1 MDVGSRKEAV
11 VGDETETFGKYR
23 VLEEIGRGGFATVYR
38 AIDTTLGREVALK
51 VLDPL
56 LSRDVAWVERFRRE
70 ARAVAALEHPHIVT
84 IHEIAEAEGR
94 LFLAMKLVRGP
105 DLSGELRE
113 RERLPW
119 DEALHVIRDVAVA
132 LDYAH
137 SQHVLHRDLKPGNI
151 LLDPANGAVLTD
163 FGFARLVGES
173 SLSVSLSG
181 GLVGTPE
188 YIAPELWYGREAGP
202 GSDLYALGCVL
213 YETLLGY
220 KAFHGPTPPA
230 VMMAHFQP
238 LVLPETWPEGVPP
251 DVTDV
256 LLRALAREPDA
267 RYASAGAL
275 LAALEGLVI
284 DRLAAPYAQ
293 LEAALA
299 EERWEAAQR
308 LAEDIQAQNPTYRE
322 VTTLG
327 EAAQAGWA
335 QAERAA
341 AAVQWREQT
350 RNALSA
356 GAWDVARAAAAQWLL
371 LLPDDPEA
379 RQALAVL
386 DRRGD
391 ASKAPT
397 QAPASAAIVNV
408 GTAAGRRRGEAEKSQ
423 QKANRSH
430 TSGRPGWVWAAV
442 LCVVWVA
449 IAVWA
454 VSPAQDRPAAVA
466 PTITPSVLPATRTP
480 APSSPDGSPA
490 GAALG
495 DQRIRPADGMEL
507 VYVPAGS
514 FRMGR
519 ETGTVDEKP
528 AHTVTLDAFWLDRT
542 EVTNAHYTQCVAAG
556 ECESTLSA
564 GDADWNGATYPVIG
578 VSWNYATAYCAWAGG
593 RLPTEAEWEYAAGG
607 PESRIYP
614 WGDDQR
620 QGYANCHEDDC
631 RDGFETTS
639 PVGTF
644 PEGASWVGALD
655 MAGNV
660 WEWVNDWYSDS
671 YYGISPTSNPPGPA
685 SGTYRVFRGSSFV
698 DSLLNL
704 RVANRDS
711 DNPDVCS
718 DGVGFRCVGG
728 APGN

>member
-1 MDVGSRKEAV
+1 
-11 VGDETETFGKYR
+11 
-23 VLEEIGRGGFATVYR
+23 
-38 AIDTTLGREVALK
+38 
-51 VLDPL
+51 
-56 LSRDVAWVERFRRE
+56 
-70 ARAVAALEHPHIVT
+70 
-84 IHEIAEAEGR
+84 
-94 LFLAMKLVRGP
+94 
-105 DLSGELRE
+105 
-113 RERLPW
+113 
-119 DEALHVIRDVAVA
+119 
-132 LDYAH
+132 
-137 SQHVLHRDLKPGNI
+137 
-151 LLDPANGAVLTD
+151 
-163 FGFARLVGES
+163 
-173 SLSVSLSG
+173 
-181 GLVGTPE
+181 
-188 YIAPELWYGREAGP
+188 
-202 GSDLYALGCVL
+202 
-213 YETLLGY
+213 
-220 KAFHGPTPPA
+220 
-230 VMMAHFQP
+230 
-238 LVLPETWPEGVPP
+238 
-251 DVTDV
+251 
-256 LLRALAREPDA
+256 
-267 RYASAGAL
+267 
-275 LAALEGLVI
+275 
-284 DRLAAPYAQ
+284 
-293 LEAALA
+293 
-299 EERWEAAQR
+299 
-308 LAEDIQAQNPTYRE
+308 
-322 VTTLG
+322 
-327 EAAQAGWA
+327 
-335 QAERAA
+335 
-341 AAVQWREQT
+341 
-350 RNALSA
+350 
-356 GAWDVARAAAAQWLL
+356 
-371 LLPDDPEA
+371 
-379 RQALAVL
+379 
-386 DRRGD
+386 
-391 ASKAPT
+391 
-397 QAPASAAIVNV
+397 
-408 GTAAGRRRGEAEKSQ
+408 
-423 QKANRSH
+423 
-430 TSGRPGWVWAAV
+430 
-442 LCVVWVA
+442 
-449 IAVWA
+449 
-454 VSPAQDRPAAVA
+454 
-466 PTITPSVLPATRTP
+466 
-480 APSSPDGSPA
+480 
-490 GAALG
+490 
-495 DQRIRPADGMEL
+495 MEL